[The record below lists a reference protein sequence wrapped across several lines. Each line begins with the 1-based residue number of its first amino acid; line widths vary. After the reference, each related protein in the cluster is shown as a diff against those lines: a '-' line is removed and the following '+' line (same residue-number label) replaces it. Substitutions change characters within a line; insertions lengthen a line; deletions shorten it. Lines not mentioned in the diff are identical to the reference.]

1 MEMQWCGKNLYF
13 KEIMRN
19 CGNLLPPY
27 FDTTIEISSGDW
39 QARAT
44 IALGAPAW
52 QFLLRRGF
60 SSSNQKTFIRVSKKY
75 SYISIECVI
84 EMFPLPTKSSLFET
98 RLDEDNNFILF
109 LRLLLLSFPPPTHLP
124 ITPMSMANKVYW
136 AVLMR
141 CVSRWTNQFVQ
152 SIMSDRREAA
162 AVRPNHCFRAISP
175 HYSAPNRAL
184 LYISSESSLALRL
197 YHQWL
202 SRQPTTLL
210 PVWLFNVSLRSSCTT
225 SASNI
230 FCICSTSIHGLH
242 LYSAFFSALVIS
254 AGDQATVWS
263 RWQTDLS
270 ASPPISNWPP
280 HSPSSP
286 LPSI

>member
-1 MEMQWCGKNLYF
+1 
-13 KEIMRN
+13 
-19 CGNLLPPY
+19 
-27 FDTTIEISSGDW
+27 
-39 QARAT
+39 
-44 IALGAPAW
+44 
-52 QFLLRRGF
+52 
-60 SSSNQKTFIRVSKKY
+60 
-75 SYISIECVI
+75 
-84 EMFPLPTKSSLFET
+84 
-98 RLDEDNNFILF
+98 
-109 LRLLLLSFPPPTHLP
+109 
-124 ITPMSMANKVYW
+124 MAKKVYW

-202 SRQPTTLL
+202 SSRPTTLL
-210 PVWLFNVSLRSSCTT
+210 PVWLFNVGLRSSCTT
-225 SASNI
+225 ASNI
-230 FCICSTSIHGLH
+230 FCIAH
-242 LYSAFFSALVIS
+242 LYSAFFSGLVIS
-254 AGDQATVWS
+254 DRTDQATVWS

-280 HSPSSP
+280 DSPSSP